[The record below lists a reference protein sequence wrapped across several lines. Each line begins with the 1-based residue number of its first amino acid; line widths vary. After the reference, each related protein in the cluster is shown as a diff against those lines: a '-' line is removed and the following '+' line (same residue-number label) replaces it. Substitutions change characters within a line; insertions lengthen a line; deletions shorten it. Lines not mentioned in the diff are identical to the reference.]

1 MPGTLSTHSARLP
14 RRPKSQ
20 NQKERMSRTETQN
33 VPVKARA
40 TSHHTEDELH
50 GGSRKLALTGLFMA
64 MAVSMIAMTVVG
76 TSMPIITADLGA
88 TQTQLTWVVT
98 ATMLASAIST
108 PIWGK
113 LADLTNKKLL
123 VQLSLVI
130 FTVGSMLAG
139 ISQEPNELILFRVI
153 QGLGAGG
160 LGALIQIVIAD
171 IVSPLERGKL
181 MGIMGAIMAVGT
193 VGGPLLGGW
202 ITDAFGWR
210 WNFYVAVPIA
220 IAAIVMLQ
228 LTLHLH
234 TEKRKVKIDYWGA
247 LLISIGFSS
256 ILIWVT
262 LAGTESAVE
271 AGRSP
276 FAWAS
281 WQTAAM
287 VGGGLLAL
295 VLAVIV
301 ELRVEEPLIPMTLFK
316 NRTFTMAVIASIA
329 VGLGMMGTSVF
340 LGQYMQLARGKTPTE
355 SGLLTIPMMAGL
367 LITST
372 VLGQVISRT
381 GKWKRYMVVGSFVL
395 ALGLFMMG
403 QLRYDTSFWYVG
415 ISMFVLG
422 AGVGACMQ
430 NLVLVVQ
437 NTVDPRELGAASSSV
452 NFFRTIGGTAGMSA
466 MTAILVFQLGDFMK
480 TGMSTLGEKIQAFFQ
495 NPGVDPHGIAAC
507 IEDGTIQVNDGGMA
521 IPALESG
528 QIPKLAEICEPV
540 RTVIEEAYGHAIGDI
555 FLYASP
561 IAIVAIIAI
570 ILLPNIPLGRMS
582 NAEKLAAQQAAEQVD
597 PASL

>member
-1 MPGTLSTHSARLP
+1 MP
-14 RRPKSQ
+14 
-20 NQKERMSRTETQN
+20 RTEPLD
-33 VPVKARA
+33 VPPPAPHAA
-40 TSHHTEDELH
+40 TSHHPEDELH

-113 LADLTNKKLL
+113 LADLTNKKFL

-130 FTVGSMLAG
+130 FTAGSMLAG

-160 LGALIQIVIAD
+160 LGALIQIVIAE

-181 MGIMGAIMAVGT
+181 MGIMGAIMAIGT

-220 IAAIVMLQ
+220 IAAIIMFQ

-247 LLISIGFSS
+247 LLISLGFSS

-287 VGGGLLAL
+287 VGGGLLSLLAA
-295 VLAVIV
+295 VLV
-301 ELRVEEPLIPMTLFK
+301 ELCTEEPLIPMSLFK
-316 NRTFTMAVIASIA
+316 NRTFTMAVVASIA

-372 VLGQVISRT
+372 VLGQIISRT

-395 ALGLFMMG
+395 GLGLFMMG

-415 ISMFVLG
+415 VSMFVLG

-437 NTVDPRELGAASSSV
+437 NTVDPREIGASSSAV

-480 TGMSTLGEKIQAFFQ
+480 TGMSTLGEKIQAFFANQ
-495 NPGVDPHGIAAC
+495 GVDPEGIASC
-507 IEDGTIQVNDGGMA
+507 IQDGTIQVTDTGMS

-561 IAIVAIIAI
+561 IALVAIIAI
-570 ILLPNIPLGRMS
+570 IFLPNIPLGRMT
-582 NAEKLAAQQAAEQVD
+582 NAEKLAAQEAEQRAGQPD
-597 PASL
+597 RQDEAASVTTQA

>member
-1 MPGTLSTHSARLP
+1 
-14 RRPKSQ
+14 
-20 NQKERMSRTETQN
+20 MSRTESDT
-33 VPVKARA
+33 VPATARA
-40 TSHHTEDELH
+40 AASSHHAEDELH

-262 LAGTESAVE
+262 LAGTEAAVE

-301 ELRVEEPLIPMTLFK
+301 ELKVEEPLIPMTLFK

-381 GKWKRYMVVGSFVL
+381 GKWKRYMVIGSFVL
-395 ALGLFMMG
+395 GLGLFMMG

-415 ISMFVLG
+415 VSMFVLG

-437 NTVDPRELGAASSSV
+437 NTVDPREIGAASSSV

-480 TGMSTLGEKIQAFFQ
+480 TGMSTLGEKIQAFFANQ
-495 NPGVDPHGIAAC
+495 TVDPHGIAAC
-507 IEDGTIQVNDGGMA
+507 IQDGTIQVADGGMS
-521 IPALESG
+521 IPALENG

-540 RTVIEEAYGHAIGDI
+540 RTVIEDAYGHAIGDI

-570 ILLPNIPLGRMS
+570 IFLPNIPLGRMS
-582 NAEKLAAQQAAEQVD
+582 NAEKLAAQQAAEQID

>member
-1 MPGTLSTHSARLP
+1 
-14 RRPKSQ
+14 
-20 NQKERMSRTETQN
+20 MSRTETQN
-33 VPVKARA
+33 VPAKARA
-40 TSHHTEDELH
+40 TSHHAEDELH

-262 LAGTESAVE
+262 LAGTEAAVE

-281 WQTAAM
+281 WQTGAM

-415 ISMFVLG
+415 VSMFVLG

-495 NPGVDPHGIAAC
+495 NQGVDPHGIAAC

-570 ILLPNIPLGRMS
+570 IFLPNIPLGRMS
-582 NAEKLAAQQAAEQVD
+582 NAEKLAAQQAAEQID

>member
-1 MPGTLSTHSARLP
+1 MP
-14 RRPKSQ
+14 
-20 NQKERMSRTETQN
+20 RTEPLD
-33 VPVKARA
+33 VPPPAPHAA
-40 TSHHTEDELH
+40 TSHHPEDELH

-113 LADLTNKKLL
+113 LADLTNKKFL

-130 FTVGSMLAG
+130 FTAGSMLAG

-160 LGALIQIVIAD
+160 LGALIQIVIAE

-181 MGIMGAIMAVGT
+181 MGIMGAIMAIGT

-220 IAAIVMLQ
+220 IAAIIMLQ

-247 LLISIGFSS
+247 LLISLGFSS

-287 VGGGLLAL
+287 VGGGLLSLLAA
-295 VLAVIV
+295 VLV
-301 ELRVEEPLIPMTLFK
+301 ELRTEEPLIPMSLFK
-316 NRTFTMAVIASIA
+316 NRTFTMAVVASIA

-372 VLGQVISRT
+372 VLGQIISRT

-395 ALGLFMMG
+395 GLGLFMMG

-415 ISMFVLG
+415 VSMFVLG

-437 NTVDPRELGAASSSV
+437 NTVDPREIGASSSAV

-480 TGMSTLGEKIQAFFQ
+480 TGMSTLGEKIQAFFANQ
-495 NPGVDPHGIAAC
+495 GVDPEGIASC
-507 IEDGTIQVNDGGMA
+507 IQDGTIQVTDTGMS

-561 IAIVAIIAI
+561 IALVAIIAI
-570 ILLPNIPLGRMS
+570 IFLPNIPLGRMT
-582 NAEKLAAQQAAEQVD
+582 NAEKLAAQEAEQRAGQPD
-597 PASL
+597 RQDEAASVTTQA

>member
-1 MPGTLSTHSARLP
+1 MP
-14 RRPKSQ
+14 
-20 NQKERMSRTETQN
+20 RTEPLD
-33 VPVKARA
+33 VPPPAPHAA
-40 TSHHTEDELH
+40 TSHHPEDELH

-113 LADLTNKKLL
+113 LADLTNKKFL

-130 FTVGSMLAG
+130 FTAGSMLAG

-160 LGALIQIVIAD
+160 LGALIQIVIAE

-181 MGIMGAIMAVGT
+181 MGIMGAIMAIGT

-220 IAAIVMLQ
+220 IAAIIMLQ

-247 LLISIGFSS
+247 LLISLGFSS

-287 VGGGLLAL
+287 VGGGLLSLLAA
-295 VLAVIV
+295 VLV
-301 ELRVEEPLIPMTLFK
+301 ELRTEEPLIPMSLFK
-316 NRTFTMAVIASIA
+316 NRTFTMAVVASIA

-340 LGQYMQLARGKTPTE
+340 LGQYMQLTRGKTPTE

-372 VLGQVISRT
+372 VLGQIISRT

-395 ALGLFMMG
+395 GLGLFMMG

-415 ISMFVLG
+415 VSMFVLG

-437 NTVDPRELGAASSSV
+437 NTVDPREIGASSSAV

-480 TGMSTLGEKIQAFFQ
+480 TGMSTLGEKIQAFFANQ
-495 NPGVDPHGIAAC
+495 GVDPEGIASC
-507 IEDGTIQVNDGGMA
+507 IQDGTIQVTDTGIS

-561 IAIVAIIAI
+561 IALVAIIAI
-570 ILLPNIPLGRMS
+570 IFLPNIPLGRMT
-582 NAEKLAAQQAAEQVD
+582 NAEKLAAQEAEQRAGQPD
-597 PASL
+597 RQDEAASVTTQA

>member
-1 MPGTLSTHSARLP
+1 MP
-14 RRPKSQ
+14 
-20 NQKERMSRTETQN
+20 RTEPLD
-33 VPVKARA
+33 VPPPAPHTA
-40 TSHHTEDELH
+40 TSHHPEDELH

-113 LADLTNKKLL
+113 LADLTNKKFL

-130 FTVGSMLAG
+130 FTAGSMLAG
-139 ISQEPNELILFRVI
+139 ISQEPNELILFRVV

-160 LGALIQIVIAD
+160 LGALIQIVIAE

-181 MGIMGAIMAVGT
+181 MGIMGAIMAIGT

-220 IAAIVMLQ
+220 IAAIIMLQ

-247 LLISIGFSS
+247 LLISLGFSS

-287 VGGGLLAL
+287 VGGGLLSLLAA
-295 VLAVIV
+295 VLV
-301 ELRVEEPLIPMTLFK
+301 ELRTEEPLIPMSLFK
-316 NRTFTMAVIASIA
+316 NRTFTMAVVASIA

-372 VLGQVISRT
+372 VLGQIISRT

-395 ALGLFMMG
+395 GLGLFMMG

-415 ISMFVLG
+415 VSMFVLG

-437 NTVDPRELGAASSSV
+437 NTVDPREIGASSSAV

-480 TGMSTLGEKIQAFFQ
+480 TGMSTLGEKIQAFFANQ
-495 NPGVDPHGIAAC
+495 GVDPEGIASC
-507 IEDGTIQVNDGGMA
+507 IQDGTIQVTDTGMS

-561 IAIVAIIAI
+561 IALVAIIAI
-570 ILLPNIPLGRMS
+570 IFLPNIPLGRMT
-582 NAEKLAAQQAAEQVD
+582 NAEKLAAQEAEQRAGQPD
-597 PASL
+597 RQDEAASVTTQA

>member
-1 MPGTLSTHSARLP
+1 
-14 RRPKSQ
+14 
-20 NQKERMSRTETQN
+20 MSRTESDT
-33 VPVKARA
+33 VPATARA
-40 TSHHTEDELH
+40 AASSHHPEDELH

-262 LAGTESAVE
+262 LAGTEAAVE

-301 ELRVEEPLIPMTLFK
+301 ELKVEEPLIPMTLFK

-381 GKWKRYMVVGSFVL
+381 GKWKRYMVIGSFVL
-395 ALGLFMMG
+395 GLGLFMMG

-415 ISMFVLG
+415 VSMFVLG

-480 TGMSTLGEKIQAFFQ
+480 TGMSTLGEKIQAFFANQ
-495 NPGVDPHGIAAC
+495 TVDPHGIAAC
-507 IEDGTIQVNDGGMA
+507 IQDGTIQVADGGMS
-521 IPALESG
+521 IPALENG

-540 RTVIEEAYGHAIGDI
+540 RTVIEDAYGHAIGDI

-570 ILLPNIPLGRMS
+570 IFLPNIPLGRMS
-582 NAEKLAAQQAAEQVD
+582 NAEKLAAQQAAEQID